1 MKIRVRFAPSPTG
14 PLHIGGLRTALF
26 NYLIA
31 KKSGGKFI
39 LRIEDTDSKR
49 TVDGAEKHIID
60 SLEWLG
66 LDFDEGPIR
75 QSNRSKLYKKQVD
88 KLLKQGN
95 AYYAFDSQEDLD
107 GAREAGGKDFKYNV
121 KTRMGLNNSFTV
133 SEQEIKKR
141 VKVINDPAAIRNV
154 SEKLF
159 STKYQKF
166 MPDTIFSQNIDEI
179 RKFFKKH
186 KKVIVKPINSYS
198 GNNIHLFT
206 KFNLK
211 FFQKFIK
218 KHNHIMCQKY
228 LPKIKE
234 GDKRVFLINGKVR
247 GAISRIPKKGSFLSN
262 LSKGAKPINVK
273 LTNKEMK
280 ISKLI
285 SKDLKKDKIFF
296 AGIDFIDEQLNGDI
310 NVTSPTGL
318 KTFYDLS
325 KINLASTFWK
335 ELKA

>member
-1 MKIRVRFAPSPTG
+1 MTNKIIAIQGNHPSKLNPITDTSIF
-14 PLHIGGLRTALF
+14 LAHEIQKK
-26 NYLIA
+26 NYKIFYYDPKDLSIINFKVIA
-31 KKSGGKFI
+31 KGFFVKFDYRKKKFFKI
-39 LRIEDTDSKR
+39 LK
-49 TVDGAEKHIID
+49 KQK
-60 SLEWLG
+60 LELIKCKY
-66 LDFDEGPIR
+66 LLIR
-75 QSNRSKLYKKQVD
+75 QDPPFNLEYICSTLILD
-88 KLLKQGN
+88 K
-95 AYYAFDSQEDLD
+95 
-107 GAREAGGKDFKYNV
+107 
-121 KTRMGLNNSFTV
+121 
-133 SEQEIKKR
+133 IKKR
-141 VKVINDPAAIRNV
+141 VGIINDPTAIRNV

-218 KHNHIMCQKY
+218 KHDHIMCQKY

-234 GDKRVFLINGKVR
+234 GDKRVFLINGKVC

>member
-1 MKIRVRFAPSPTG
+1 MNYMTNKIVAIQGNHPSKLNHLTDTSIF
-14 PLHIGGLRTALF
+14 LAHEIQKK
-26 NYLIA
+26 NYKIFYYDPKDLSIINFKIIA
-31 KKSGGKFI
+31 KGFFIKFDYRKKKFFEI
-39 LRIEDTDSKR
+39 LK
-49 TVDGAEKHIID
+49 KQK
-60 SLEWLG
+60 LELIKCKY
-66 LDFDEGPIR
+66 LLIR
-75 QSNRSKLYKKQVD
+75 QDPPFNLEYICSTLILD
-88 KLLKQGN
+88 K
-95 AYYAFDSQEDLD
+95 
-107 GAREAGGKDFKYNV
+107 
-121 KTRMGLNNSFTV
+121 
-133 SEQEIKKR
+133 IKKG
-141 VKVINDPAAIRNV
+141 VKIINDPTAIRNV

-218 KHNHIMCQKY
+218 KHHHIMCQKY
-228 LPKIKE
+228 LPEIKA
-234 GDKRVFLINGKVR
+234 GDKRVFLINGKVC

-262 LSKGAKPINVK
+262 LSKGAKPINIK

-280 ISKLI
+280 ISKLV

>member
-1 MKIRVRFAPSPTG
+1 MTNKI
-14 PLHIGGLRTALF
+14 
-26 NYLIA
+26 IA
-31 KKSGGKFI
+31 IQGN
-39 LRIEDTDSKR
+39 
-49 TVDGAEKHIID
+49 H
-60 SLEWLG
+60 
-66 LDFDEGPIR
+66 P
-75 QSNRSKLYKKQVD
+75 SKLNPLTDTSIFLAHEIQKKNYKIFHYDPKDLSIINFKVVAEGFFIKFDYKKKRFFEILKKQKLELIKCKYLLVRQDPPFNLEYICSTLILD
-88 KLLKQGN
+88 K
-95 AYYAFDSQEDLD
+95 
-107 GAREAGGKDFKYNV
+107 
-121 KTRMGLNNSFTV
+121 
-133 SEQEIKKR
+133 IKKR
-141 VKVINDPAAIRNV
+141 VKVINDPTAIRNV

-166 MPDTIFSQNIDEI
+166 MPDTIFSQNIDQI

-198 GNNIHLFT
+198 GNNIHLLT

-234 GDKRVFLINGKVR
+234 GDKRVFLINGKVC

-273 LTNKEMK
+273 LTDKEMK